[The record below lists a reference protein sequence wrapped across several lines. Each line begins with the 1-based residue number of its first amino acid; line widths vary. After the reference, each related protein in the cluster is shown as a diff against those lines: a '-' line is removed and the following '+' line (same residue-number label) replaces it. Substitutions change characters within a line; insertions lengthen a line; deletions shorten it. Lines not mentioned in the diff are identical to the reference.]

1 MVIIQYY
8 LIQEQ
13 LNIRK
18 TGKDSASITCA
29 RVEVWKDS
37 ATARFKKKIKKWPK
51 MTIYIYQN
59 EIWISNLLDE
69 TQI

>member
-18 TGKDSASITCA
+18 TGKDSAAITCA

-37 ATARFKKKIKKWPK
+37 ATARFKKKYKK
-51 MTIYIYQN
+51 
-59 EIWISNLLDE
+59 
-69 TQI
+69 